1 MTSFSTRNESAAYDN
16 GVARPLRVLTG
27 PFHSALLIA
36 PTLAIS
42 CGTTS
47 SGDLSADSGAATTAT
62 TGTGGGDGDWLLARG
77 DSSVGISGAGG
88 EAVGIVPSEGGMSGT
103 VTAGDADA
111 AAILAARTN
120 VVAAMRLANDY
131 FMAKWPDPGADI
143 VTDKTR
149 PSHIWTRAVYYEGL
163 MALYA
168 VDPERRAKYAA
179 YAVAWGESHGW
190 GLNGG
195 TTTRSADNQCAGQT
209 YLDLY
214 GLQADAARVRDIK
227 ADIDA
232 VVASP
237 QANDWTWIDAIQMAM
252 PVYARLGVLYRAS
265 TYFDKM
271 YAMYSDTKKVE
282 GGKGLYNPAD
292 HLWWRDQDFDAPYAE
307 PNGKS
312 CYWSRGNGWVY
323 AALARVL
330 DILPPTDAHRS
341 EYLADFEAMSR
352 ALVSVRRADG
362 FWNVSLFDP
371 THFDGKELTGTALF
385 TYGMAWG
392 VRKGILAQDEYG
404 LIVAQ
409 SWNAMVTDSLHPSG
423 FLGWAQ
429 GSGIQPSDG
438 QPLSYDKIPDFEDY
452 GLGCFLL
459 AGSEIAKLA
468 P

>member
-1 MTSFSTRNESAAYDN
+1 M
-16 GVARPLRVLTG
+16 RPFRW
-27 PFHSALLIA
+27 ALLIA
-36 PTLAIS
+36 PALAIS
-42 CGTTS
+42 CAAPSSDNPSAGSGATTTTTTGVGAGGHG
-47 SGDLSADSGAATTAT
+47 GDLPAAH
-62 TGTGGGDGDWLLARG
+62 G
-77 DSSVGISGAGG
+77 DSSAGISGAGG
-88 EAVGIVPSEGGMSGT
+88 ESVGTGSPEGGMSGT
-103 VTAGDADA
+103 ATAGDAGA
-111 AAILAARTN
+111 PAVFPARTT
-120 VVAAMRLANDY
+120 VVTAMRLANDY

-168 VDPERRAKYAA
+168 VDPERQAKYAA

-209 YLDLY
+209 YIDLY

-252 PVYARLGVLYRAS
+252 PVYARLGVLYGAS

-282 GGKGLYNPAD
+282 GGKGLYNPTD

-330 DILPPTDAHRS
+330 DILPATDAHRP

-371 THFDGKELTGTALF
+371 THFGGKELTGTALF
-385 TYGMAWG
+385 AYGMAWG
-392 VRKGILAQDEYG
+392 VRKGILAQVEYG
-404 LIVAQ
+404 PIVAQ
-409 SWNAMVTDSLHPSG
+409 SWNAMVTDSLHPNG

-429 GSGIQPSDG
+429 GSGKQPSDG

-459 AGSEIAKLA
+459 AGSEIAKLV